1 MERAYRNSTR
11 VLSVLM
17 IVLGAVMVAVAVAG
31 GGGPLALGVILGV
44 LLVLLGL
51 GRLYLAGGRRGRGTS

>member
-11 VLSVLM
+11 VLSALMVL
-17 IVLGAVMVAVAVAG
+17 LGAAMVTVTVAG
-31 GGGPLALGVILGV
+31 GGGPFALGMILGV

-51 GRLYLAGGRRGRGTS
+51 GRLYLAGGRGRRVS